1 MSEEVVDLD
10 QYKTPWWDAGSQQ
23 RMLFYRQSQPTTYRV
38 TFYED
43 FIDPQEVKELLDS
56 VEKEA
61 VPVLDL
67 PAPKQAYQDIL
78 GHELTIDRG
87 CLAIRKIVGVGSNSA
102 GWETVAIFP
111 AGEWK
116 KCEAIKFREGK

>member
-1 MSEEVVDLD
+1 MSDEVVDLD

-23 RMLFYRQSQPTTYRV
+23 RMMFYRHNQPTTYRV

-43 FIDPQEVKELLDS
+43 RVDPARIAQALDS

-61 VPVLDL
+61 VIEL
-67 PAPKQAYQDIL
+67 PAPTPDYQDIL
-78 GHELTIDRG
+78 GHEIQLDRG
-87 CLAIRKIVGVGSNSA
+87 TLVIRKIVGVGSQSA